1 MRRIIFLFYILSL
14 CLTLS
19 ASRKGLTEV
28 YLSEYGSLEGYTV
41 SKTIE
46 KAIADLNG
54 KKLILPDI
62 PLDLEDVTITK
73 KSNFS
78 IIGSRN
84 NTITCR
90 NFKIVDCADFD
101 LSNLNIKGT
110 KNKFTTF
117 YIVGDCKSFQI
128 HDCLFDSEKGFD
140 GHNTFYGIHII
151 TDTSK
156 PNNGYY
162 NSPRQFRIY
171 NNVLKHTRYDGIL
184 AHAYCSDF
192 VIEYNTIEGAECI
205 GIEIEGRLGDNKHTT
220 VHPCKNA
227 IIRHNKMYE
236 CGDWGVLLMWA
247 DSIQVY
253 KNECFNSYGAFLSI
267 GCTNLEVKN
276 NTFEGRNKGFE
287 ISQEYY
293 KVTNGINNHIV
304 VANNVIRA
312 KARRE
317 DYGVIDIRHARNV
330 IIKKNK
336 ITSLYREKTSYVSL
350 ISCQYVK
357 IKRNVF
363 LYDDQPL
370 ADLISKSNMPSP
382 ENGAQVPELDLKN
395 VECQKITL
403 KKLQ

>member
-1 MRRIIFLFYILSL
+1 MRRIIFLFYIFSL

-78 IIGSRN
+78 IIGCRN
-84 NTITCR
+84 NIITCR

-117 YIVGDCKSFQI
+117 YIVGDCKNFQI

-247 DSIQVY
+247 HHIKVY
-253 KNECFNSYGAFLSI
+253 RNKCINSYGAFLSI
-267 GCTNLEVKN
+267 GCKDLDVKKN
-276 NTFEGRNKGFE
+276 VFEGRQKGFE

-293 KVTNGINNHIV
+293 KVSNGINEKIKV
-304 VANNVIRA
+304 SRNVIKA
-312 KARRE
+312 KARGDNR
-317 DYGVIDIRHARNV
+317 GVLDIRHARNV
-330 IIKKNK
+330 VVRKNIISSLYRDNTAYVSLASCNHVMIKKNDFYFADK
-336 ITSLYREKTSYVSL
+336 
-350 ISCQYVK
+350 
-357 IKRNVF
+357 
-363 LYDDQPL
+363 PL
-370 ADLISKSNMPSP
+370 KDLIYKANVPSP
-382 ENGAQVPELDLKN
+382 ETNEIVSSLNLGNLDI
-395 VECQKITL
+395 QKIIV
-403 KKLQ
+403 K